1 MKTGQSKLT
10 SDVVVDL
17 GVGIAYLVTDISAA
31 YVVRKVIDAAL
42 PEAPNK
48 AIAIIYKIG
57 SYGVA
62 GAISYGVGGM
72 MSDLGDGIKK
82 GITIFKKFKESKIS
96 SGDEDGS
103 GDTETEL
110 E

>member
-1 MKTGQSKLT
+1 MKTGQNKLT

-31 YVVRKVIDAAL
+31 YVVRKVLDAAL
-42 PEAPNK
+42 PAAPNK
-48 AIAIIYKIG
+48 ALAVVYKIG

-62 GAISYGVGGM
+62 GAVGYGVGGM

-82 GITIFKKFKESKIS
+82 GIAIFKKFKESKVT

-103 GDTETEL
+103 GNTETEL